1 MTLARKIRDFISTI
15 NISAMSYVDLNNCM
29 GEVRLLLAR
38 LSTEKESRLNERAA
52 EDAKIIHQ
60 EELSEREQFESHVRK
75 VVEGKKTHG

>member
-1 MTLARKIRDFISTI
+1 MKLARKIRDFISTI

-38 LSTEKESRLNERAA
+38 LSTEKENRLNERAA

-60 EELSEREQFESHVRK
+60 EELLEREQFESHVRK

>member
-1 MTLARKIRDFISTI
+1 MKLARKIRDFISTI

-38 LSTEKESRLNERAA
+38 LSTEKENRLNERAA
-52 EDAKIIHQ
+52 EDAKIIYQ

>member
-1 MTLARKIRDFISTI
+1 MKLARKIRDFISTI

-38 LSTEKESRLNERAA
+38 LSTEKENRLNERAA
-52 EDAKIIHQ
+52 EDAKIIYQ

-75 VVEGKKTHG
+75 IVEGKKTHG

>member
-52 EDAKIIHQ
+52 EDAKIIYQ

>member
-1 MTLARKIRDFISTI
+1 MKLARKIRDFISTI

-38 LSTEKESRLNERAA
+38 LSTEKENRLNERAA

>member
-1 MTLARKIRDFISTI
+1 MKLARKIRDFISTI

-38 LSTEKESRLNERAA
+38 LSTEKENRLNERAA

-60 EELSEREQFESHVRK
+60 AELSEREQFESHVRK

>member
-1 MTLARKIRDFISTI
+1 MKLARKIRDFISTI